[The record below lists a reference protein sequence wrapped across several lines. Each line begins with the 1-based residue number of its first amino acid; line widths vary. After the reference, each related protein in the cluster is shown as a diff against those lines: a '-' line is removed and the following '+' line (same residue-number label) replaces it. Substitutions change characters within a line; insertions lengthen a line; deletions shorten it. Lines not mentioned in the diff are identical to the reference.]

1 MSLNV
6 VPCPTK
12 LTYNNASLLP
22 IRYKEGQVLEPSE
35 RLLISNEGQSYK
47 LEVVKTEHAD
57 RGEYSV
63 EVENRMGKASSKG
76 TLEIEG
82 KVKYHSFFS
91 FIFSYVDLLS

>member
-6 VPCPTK
+6 VPCPTN
-12 LTYNNASLLP
+12 LIYNNVSFLP
-22 IRYKEGQVLEPSE
+22 IRYKDGHVLEPSE

-63 EVENRMGKASSKG
+63 EIENRMGKASSKG

-82 KVKYHSFFS
+82 KVKYNSFFS
-91 FIFSYVDLLS
+91 FIFSYVDLLG